1 MKIPNTRVQ
10 SISGWWTYWGV
21 ARVVCLE
28 RAWKLYPTPL
38 PIHTRLMVC
47 IFSIWLFLYN
57 RPLNVSNMLSWIL
70 WAILTNYGTGA
81 GAGMWEPL
89 IYSQSFRSMGD
100 SGLAIG
106 VRSWEAALWDWVLN
120 LWGLWW
126 LWVVGVRIEL
136 NYAGSDCK
144 ESVCNSG
151 DPGLIPGLGRS
162 PGEGNGYTLKYSCLE
177 NPMDWGAWCAMA
189 LRVAKSQT
197 WLSN

>member
-89 IYSQSFRSMGD
+89 IYSQSFRSVGD

-106 VRSWEAALWDWVLN
+106 VRSWEAALWDWVLS

-136 NYAGSDCK
+136 NYAGSDVKNLSAMQETQVWSLDWEDPLEK
-144 ESVCNSG
+144 EMATHSSIPAWRIPWTEE
-151 DPGLIPGLGRS
+151 PGVLWPLG
-162 PGEGNGYTLKYSCLE
+162 
-177 NPMDWGAWCAMA
+177 
-189 LRVAKSQT
+189 
-197 WLSN
+197 